1 MGANESAPVRNMD
14 KRTARREYKD
24 DFERAIMSM
33 RRSHP
38 SAAGASRQAKLNW
51 ENGNIRV
58 CVRKRP
64 IFAREQQGGEFD
76 VVSCPTS
83 KSIVVHDARMHTDMK
98 RQFINNHEFE
108 FDRVFDDKT
117 SNASVYEIAASP
129 LVNIAVQ
136 GGYATCMVYGQT
148 GSGTI
153 YFYELLILEII
164 SFKNITIINIL

>member
-24 DFERAIMSM
+24 DFERAIANI
-33 RRSHP
+33 RRSYP
-38 SAAGASRQAKLNW
+38 PAASRQQSSLNW
-51 ENGNIRV
+51 DNGNIRV

-64 IFAREQQGGEFD
+64 IFPRELQGGEFD
-76 VVSCPTS
+76 IVTCPSS
-83 KSIVVHDARMHTDMK
+83 KKIVIHDARMHTDMK

-117 SNASVYEIAASP
+117 TNANVYEVAASP
-129 LVNIAVQ
+129 LVNIAFQ

-148 GSGTI
+148 GSG
-153 YFYELLILEII
+153 
-164 SFKNITIINIL
+164 